1 MDIRLSRR
9 SLLVRFLVLVLAALA
24 SSCGFGSVPAERT
37 APLPAASASVPIATA
52 AAFPVTIRDFQ
63 DRETVLERRPE
74 RIVSIG
80 PSNTEFLFA
89 LGAGARVVGVDDFSN
104 FPAEALSKEKVG
116 GVKVSLEKV
125 VSLRPDLVVTV
136 KFSDGTI
143 EGIAASG
150 IPVLVIDPQRLL
162 DVPRTAVVLGRA
174 VGADGQALASDIE
187 RKLDA
192 LRERTAS
199 ISAKPRVFHEVDA
212 SDPAKPFTV
221 GPGSFIHELIELAGG
236 TNIAARTGSAFPQLS
251 VEEIVSADPEVIVLG
266 DSDYGV
272 TAEQVAARPGWSGVT
287 AVRTGRVAAISG
299 DLVSRPGPR
308 VVEAAEL
315 YAKILHPE
323 VFR

>member
-1 MDIRLSRR
+1 MGIRHSRR
-9 SLLVRFLVLVLAALA
+9 SLLRALPALLFALSACGGGLSTPTPTLATPVPSA
-24 SSCGFGSVPAERT
+24 SPTAT
-37 APLPAASASVPIATA
+37 AP
-52 AAFPVTIRDFQ
+52 AFPVTIRDFQ
-63 DRETVLERRPE
+63 DRATVIKSRPE

-104 FPAEALSKEKVG
+104 FPAEAGSREKVG

-125 VSLRPDLVVTV
+125 VSLRPDLVVSV

-162 DVPRTAVVLGRA
+162 DVPRTAVVLGTA

-187 RKLDA
+187 RKLEA
-192 LRERTAS
+192 LRTRTAS
-199 ISAKPRVFHEVDA
+199 IAPKPRVFHEVDA

-236 TNIAARTGSAFPQLS
+236 TNIAARTGSAYPQLS

-266 DSDYGV
+266 DADYGV
-272 TAEQVAARPGWSGVT
+272 TAQQVAARPGWSGVA
-287 AVRTGRVAAISG
+287 AVRSGRVMPISG

-315 YAKILHPE
+315 YARILHPG

>member
-1 MDIRLSRR
+1 MDIRRR
-9 SLLVRFLVLVLAALA
+9 ALLRFLPAILIALSACGGGLA
-24 SSCGFGSVPAERT
+24 PA
-37 APLPAASASVPIATA
+37 APTQQAPAASATPAATA

-63 DRETVLERRPE
+63 DRATVIGRRPE

-89 LGAGARVVGVDDFSN
+89 LGAGGRVVGVDDFSN
-104 FPAEALSKEKVG
+104 FPAEALAKEKVG

-143 EGIAASG
+143 EAIAASG

-162 DVPRTAVVLGRA
+162 DVPRTAVVLGTA
-174 VGADGQALASDIE
+174 TGADGQALASDIE
-187 RKLDA
+187 RKLEA
-192 LRERTAS
+192 LRARTS
-199 ISAKPRVFHEVDA
+199 GITPKPRVFHEVDA

-221 GPGSFIHELIELAGG
+221 GPGSFIDELIAVAGG
-236 TNIAARTGSAFPQLS
+236 TNIAARTGSAYPQLS

-266 DSDYGV
+266 DADYGV

-287 AVRTGRVAAISG
+287 AVRTGRVMPISG

-308 VVEAAEL
+308 VALAAEL
-315 YAKILHPE
+315 YARILHPE

>member
-1 MDIRLSRR
+1 MNIRLSRR
-9 SLLVRFLVLVLAALA
+9 SLLGV
-24 SSCGFGSVPAERT
+24 
-37 APLPAASASVPIATA
+37 LPALLIALSACGGGLGTPTPTQATPTVSASPAATA

-63 DRETVLERRPE
+63 DRATVIKSRPE

-89 LGAGARVVGVDDFSN
+89 LGAGDRVVGVDDFSN
-104 FPAEALSKEKVG
+104 FPAEASSREKVG

-150 IPVLVIDPQRLL
+150 IAVLVIDPQRLL
-162 DVPRTAVVLGRA
+162 DVPRTAVVLGTA
-174 VGADGQALASDIE
+174 IGADGQALASDIE
-187 RKLDA
+187 RKLEA
-192 LRERTAS
+192 LRTRTAS
-199 ISAKPRVFHEVDA
+199 ITPKPRVFHEVDA

-221 GPGSFIHELIELAGG
+221 GPGSFIDELIVIAGG
-236 TNIAARTGSAFPQLS
+236 TNIAARTGSAYPQLS

-287 AVRTGRVAAISG
+287 AVRTGRVMPISG

-315 YAKILHPE
+315 YAKLLHPV
-323 VFR
+323 VFH